1 MKIKELFIYPIL
13 IMILTGLVIQLILPI
28 YFKKEDKRLN
38 YKEDKRLEYKIEG
51 PTKITYDPKAGQP
64 EFKCE
69 INKKDYLFVYDILIK
84 NTGDSVIKN
93 LPILYIFDDASKQFK
108 ILSVTQTTE
117 PAYEFGKVQLLSSN
131 YNSRKYVYD
140 LINKGDEILIT
151 FLTSEYSQPS
161 VYAKAPDLKFVKE
174 TGETK
179 DYSTFLVT
187 FAVVIAFIASFI
199 SLLAKSFNDGLLK
212 KIKANF
218 SLGLPS
224 KQKDNIGEIFNGE
237 WKLIFS
243 RDSFTQS
250 EIVTIDNK
258 GRYFKSG
265 KHAYNLHCRIINADT
280 KQISF
285 NKISTNGELYSNET
299 LVITNDN
306 LIQGEDSLGFKLV
319 YIKENKK

>member
-187 FAVVIAFIASFI
+187 FAVVIA
-199 SLLAKSFNDGLLK
+199 SFNDGLLK

>member
-1 MKIKELFIYPIL
+1 
-13 IMILTGLVIQLILPI
+13 MILTGIVIQLILPI

-69 INKKDYLFVYDILIK
+69 ANKKDYLFVYDILIK
-84 NTGDSVIKN
+84 NTGDSVIRN

-108 ILSVTQTTE
+108 ILSVTQTTN
-117 PAYEFGKVQLLSSN
+117 PAYEFGRIQLTSSN

-140 LINKGDEILIT
+140 LINKDDEILVT
-151 FLTSEYSQPS
+151 FLTNEYSQPS
-161 VYAKAPDLKFVKE
+161 VYSKVPNLKFVKA

-199 SLLAKSFNDGLLK
+199 SLLAKGFNDGLLI
-212 KIKANF
+212 KIKAYF
-218 SLGLPS
+218 RIEAPS

-243 RDSFTQS
+243 RDGFSQTEF
-250 EIVTIDNK
+250 VTIDNR

-265 KHAYNLHCRIINADT
+265 KHAYNLHCRIINEET

-285 NKISTNGELYSNET
+285 SKISTKGELYSNEN
-299 LVITNDN
+299 LVIINED
-306 LIQGEDSLGFKLV
+306 LIQGEDSLGYKIV
-319 YIKENKK
+319 YVRENKK